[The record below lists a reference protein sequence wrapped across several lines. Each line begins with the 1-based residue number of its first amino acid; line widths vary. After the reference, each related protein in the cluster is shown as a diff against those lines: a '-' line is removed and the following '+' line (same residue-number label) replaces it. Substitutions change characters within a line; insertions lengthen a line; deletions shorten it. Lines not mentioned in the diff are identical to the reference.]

1 MLSVTPKILLPSV
14 WPSPLSLATTRG
26 ISVDYF
32 SSAYL
37 DVSVRRVP
45 SVYLWIQYTV
55 SYIAIWGVSPFG
67 YPRIYRLFAPPRG
80 FSQLVTSFFGSQ
92 CQGIPLVLFL
102 AWTSSNDLLM
112 FSTSIWSFVLAWVSQ
127 IGAYFR
133 MLFYRSIVSV
143 LPLFLE
149 RPFLSLG

>member
-1 MLSVTPKILLPSV
+1 MVPPYSHRIPRVRWYSGYCCPLRLFVYRTLTFCGVLSHTLRLDFSITCAVRTPGILLPLV
-14 WPSPLSLATTRG
+14 WPAPLSLATTRG

-55 SYIAIWGVSPFG
+55 TYVAIRGVSPFG

-80 FSQLVTSFFGSQ
+80 FSQLVTSFVGSQ

-102 AWTSSNDLLM
+102 A
-112 FSTSIWSFVLAWVSQ
+112 
-127 IGAYFR
+127 
-133 MLFYRSIVSV
+133 
-143 LPLFLE
+143 
-149 RPFLSLG
+149 